1 MSAKWLVFSVK
12 YFLKGP
18 TVNQQQLEQMRTGKG
33 FIAALDQSGGSTPKA
48 LKLYGVDESSYSN
61 EDEMFDVIH
70 AMRSRMVMSPAFTG
84 KRVLAAILFEG
95 TMDRSIDGVGSAE
108 YLWSRKQVIAIL
120 KVDKGLADE
129 ADGVQLMK
137 PMPELDALL
146 AKARANGIFGTK
158 MRSVIKVA
166 NAKGI
171 SEVVAQQFAVGRQ
184 ILAGGLVPIIEPE
197 VDINSP
203 SKKEAEVL
211 LKAALLKELD
221 AQSADQPVM
230 LKLTLPE
237 DDNFYLDLVKHPS
250 VLRVV
255 ALSGGYS
262 RDDANTK
269 LSKNNGVIASF
280 SRALTEGL
288 SAQQS
293 DTEFNAAL
301 DSAIASIYAASNT

>member
-1 MSAKWLVFSVK
+1 VFSEK
-12 YFLKGP
+12 NFERP
-18 TVNQQQLEQMRTGKG
+18 NVNQQQLTQMRTGKG

-84 KRVLAAILFEG
+84 ERVLAAILFEG
-95 TMDRSIDGVGSAE
+95 TMDRSIGGVGSAE
-108 YLWSRKQVIAIL
+108 YLWTRKQVIAIL

-146 AKARANGIFGTK
+146 AKARTNGIFGTK

-171 SEVVAQQFAVGRQ
+171 SDVVAQQFAFGRQ

-211 LKAALLKELD
+211 LKAALLKELE
-221 AQSADQPVM
+221 AQPADQPVM

-237 DDNFYLDLVKHPS
+237 DDNFYLELVKHPS

-293 DTEFNAAL
+293 DAEFNAAL

>member
-84 KRVLAAILFEG
+84 NRVLAAILFEG

-221 AQSADQPVM
+221 AQPVDQPVM

-301 DSAIASIYAASNT
+301 DSAIASIYGASNT

>member
-146 AKARANGIFGTK
+146 AKARGNGIFGTK

-221 AQSADQPVM
+221 AQPAGQPVM

-250 VLRVV
+250 LLRVV

>member
-84 KRVLAAILFEG
+84 NRVLAAILFEG

-184 ILAGGLVPIIEPE
+184 ILTGGLVPIIEPE

-221 AQSADQPVM
+221 AQPVDQPVM